1 VIPIEDIT
9 GVILCG
15 GEAQRMGGVIK
26 SLALAMGIP
35 MVGHVRSRLA
45 PQVSRIVI
53 SANAEPVAH
62 AAWGDEVV
70 PDGLRGMGPLGGLL
84 TAMNQVNTP
93 YTFCCPCDAPLLS
106 RTLVERLGE
115 RLLLASADV
124 AMPHDG
130 VRTQQL
136 FLLLRTSVRDSLRN
150 YLSDGGRSVL
160 GWTDTLPG
168 VLLDVQDD
176 LASFLNVNTQADL
189 VHAEALLAAIEV
201 AP

>member
-1 VIPIEDIT
+1 VIPIKEIT

-15 GEAQRMGGVIK
+15 GEAKRMGGVVK
-26 SLALAMGIP
+26 SLALALGIP
-35 MVGHVRSRLA
+35 MVGHVRARLA

-53 SANAEPVAH
+53 SANAEPIAH
-62 AAWGDEVV
+62 AEWGDEVV

-84 TAMNQVNTP
+84 TAMNEVLTP
-93 YTFCCPCDAPLLS
+93 YTFCCPCDVPLLS

-115 RLLLASADV
+115 RMLLASADV

-130 VRTQQL
+130 VQSQQL
-136 FLLLRTSVRDSLRN
+136 FLLLRTSERDSLRN

-160 GWTDTLPG
+160 GWTDTLRG

-176 LASFLNVNTQADL
+176 IASFLNVNTKADL
-189 VHAEALLAAIEV
+189 LRAEELIAALEV
-201 AP
+201 VP

>member
-1 VIPIEDIT
+1 MIPTQDIT

-15 GEAQRMGGVIK
+15 GEARRMGGVIK
-26 SLALAMGIP
+26 SLALAMGMP
-35 MVGHVRSRLA
+35 MVGHVRARLA

-84 TAMNQVNTP
+84 TAMNQVLTP

-106 RTLVERLGE
+106 PTLVGRLSD
-115 RLLLASADV
+115 RLVLASADV

-130 VRTQQL
+130 EQPQHL
-136 FLLLRTSVRDSLRN
+136 FLLLRTSVRDSLRD
-150 YLSDGGRSVL
+150 YLSSGGRSVF
-160 GWTDTLPG
+160 GWTDTLAG
-168 VLLDVQDD
+168 ALLDVQDD
-176 LASFLNVNTQADL
+176 LASFLNVNTEADL
-189 VHAEALLAAIEV
+189 LRAEALLAAIEA

>member
-26 SLALAMGIP
+26 SLALAKGIP
-35 MVGHVRSRLA
+35 LVGHVRARLA

-53 SANAEPVAH
+53 SANAEPMAH

-84 TAMNQVNTP
+84 TAMNQVSTP
-93 YTFCCPCDAPLLS
+93 YTFCCPGDAPLLS

-115 RLLLASADV
+115 PMLLASADV

-130 VRTQQL
+130 EQQQQL

-150 YLSDGGRSVL
+150 YLSDGRRSVL

-168 VLLDVQDD
+168 VVVDMPDER
-176 LASFLNVNTQADL
+176 AAFLNVNTAADL
-189 VHAEALLAAIEV
+189 IRAEALLAAIEV

>member
-1 VIPIEDIT
+1 VIPIKEIT

-15 GEAQRMGGVIK
+15 GEAKRMGGVLK
-26 SLALAMGIP
+26 SLALALGIP
-35 MVGHVRSRLA
+35 MVGHVRARLA

-53 SANAEPVAH
+53 SANAEPIAH
-62 AAWGDEVV
+62 AEWGDEVV

-84 TAMNQVNTP
+84 TAMNEVLTP

-115 RLLLASADV
+115 RMLLASADV

-130 VRTQQL
+130 VQSQQL
-136 FLLLRTSVRDSLRN
+136 FLLLRTSERDSLRN

-160 GWTDTLPG
+160 GWTDTLRG

-176 LASFLNVNTQADL
+176 LASFLNVNTKADL
-189 VHAEALLAAIEV
+189 LRAEELIAALEV
-201 AP
+201 VP

>member
-1 VIPIEDIT
+1 MIPTHDIT

-15 GEAQRMGGVIK
+15 GEARRMGGVIK

-35 MVGHVRSRLA
+35 MVGHVRARLA

-53 SANAEPVAH
+53 SANAAPVAH

-84 TAMNQVNTP
+84 TAMNQVLTP

-115 RLLLASADV
+115 RLILASADV
-124 AMPHDG
+124 SMPHDG
-130 VRTQQL
+130 EQPQHL
-136 FLLLRTSVRDSLRN
+136 FLLLRTDVRDGLRN
-150 YLSDGGRSVL
+150 YLSDGGRTVL
-160 GWTDTLPG
+160 GWTDTLRG
-168 VLLDVQDD
+168 VLLDVPDD
-176 LASFLNVNTQADL
+176 LAAFTNVNTVEDMIR
-189 VHAEALLAAIEV
+189 AEELLAAIEV

>member
-1 VIPIEDIT
+1 VIPIKEIT

-15 GEAQRMGGVIK
+15 GEAKRMGGVIK
-26 SLALAMGIP
+26 SLALALGIP
-35 MVGHVRSRLA
+35 MVGHVRARLA

-53 SANAEPVAH
+53 SANAEPIAH
-62 AAWGDEVV
+62 AEWGDEVV

-84 TAMNQVNTP
+84 TAMNEVLTP

-115 RLLLASADV
+115 RMLLASADV

-130 VRTQQL
+130 VQSQQL
-136 FLLLRTSVRDSLRN
+136 FLLLRTSERDSLRN

-160 GWTDTLPG
+160 GWTDTLRG

-176 LASFLNVNTQADL
+176 IASFLNVNTQADL
-189 VHAEALLAAIEV
+189 LRAEELIAALEV

>member
-1 VIPIEDIT
+1 
-9 GVILCG
+9 
-15 GEAQRMGGVIK
+15 
-26 SLALAMGIP
+26 
-35 MVGHVRSRLA
+35 
-45 PQVSRIVI
+45 
-53 SANAEPVAH
+53 
-62 AAWGDEVV
+62 VV

-150 YLSDGGRSVL
+150 YLSEGGRSVL

-168 VLLDVQDD
+168 VVVDVRDE
-176 LASFLNVNTQADL
+176 LTAFLNVNTAADL
-189 VHAEALLAAIEV
+189 LRAEALLAAIEV

>member
-1 VIPIEDIT
+1 MIPIEDIT

-15 GEAQRMGGVIK
+15 GEARRMGGVHK

-35 MVGHVRSRLA
+35 MVGHVRARLA
-45 PQVSRIVI
+45 PQVSRIII

-115 RLLLASADV
+115 RLLLTSADV

-130 VRTQQL
+130 EQPQQL

-160 GWTDTLPG
+160 GWTDTLP
-168 VLLDVQDD
+168 VALLDVQDD
-176 LASFLNVNTQADL
+176 LASFLNVNTPEDL
-189 VHAEALLAAIEV
+189 LRAVEMLTALEAAR
-201 AP
+201 